1 MNLSMR
7 GRVLGQTSTTK
18 LLFRRLFSTNSTCF
32 KSHYEVLGVPTSASK
47 KDIKDGYIRN
57 SKLYHPDNDPSD
69 PTLHEKFLAVQE
81 AYDVLSNDIKR
92 KEYDVGKFFHRS
104 TTTSHHHQRHQHQQ
118 SAEWSE
124 PKEKEKNR
132 AFWTDPE
139 YQRMKPN
146 SRKTRIFG
154 REFDSKETNRLV
166 VIGAFIWMTLGTV
179 FVYVYVKYVFGQ
191 NELIAIE
198 RQKRISRQYQAVRDE
213 ALSSTREEALEKLQS
228 RLKERKIGKKNDG
241 DDP

>member
-1 MNLSMR
+1 M
-7 GRVLGQTSTTK
+7 
-18 LLFRRLFSTNSTCF
+18 
-32 KSHYEVLGVPTSASK
+32 PTSASK
-47 KDIKDGYIRN
+47 KEIKDGYIRN

-81 AYDVLSNDIKR
+81 AYDVLSSDLKR
-92 KEYDVGKFFHRS
+92 KEYDVATVFHRS
-104 TTTSHHHQRHQHQQ
+104 RKTSHHHHHYQQ

-124 PKEKEKNR
+124 PEEEGKEKEKKNR

-146 SRKTRIFG
+146 SRKMRIFG
-154 REFDSKETNRLV
+154 REFDAKETNRLFV
-166 VIGAFIWMTLGTV
+166 TFAFIWMTLGTA

-198 RQKRISRQYQAVRDE
+198 KQKRISRQYQAVRDE
-213 ALSSTREEALEKLQS
+213 ALTSTREEALEKLKV
-228 RLKERKIGKKNDG
+228 RFKEKKIGQKNDD